1 VLLPLYAWGAANW
14 DLALVEPLLQESHPA
29 IGFSLAEARLA
40 RRVTVVG
47 AEGAVSEEALGMLRN
62 SGCQVE
68 RLLEDGTLV
77 AT

>member
-1 VLLPLYAWGAANW
+1 M
-14 DLALVEPLLQESHPA
+14 VEGLLQESHPA

-40 RRVTVVG
+40 KRVTVVG
-47 AEGAVSEEALGMLRN
+47 ADGAISAEALAMLRK

-68 RLLEDGTLV
+68 RLLEDGTLI